1 MKSDKLKMLDYLHPT
16 SELVEKFE
24 NVEEPIFEKI
34 YRLSKQ
40 MQQTKQARD
49 LLLPKLMSGEVEV

>member
-1 MKSDKLKMLDYLHPT
+1 MLDYLQPT

-40 MQQTKQARD
+40 MQQARQARD